1 MKVPHFPHCTMS
13 VFSLSLRLIFVCL
26 EFPVWTELLLCWLTR
41 SGLRS
46 LMNFNTLI
54 TFHLLL
60 LCSASPKE
68 KANFVLINLDDLG
81 WGDLGVMGHPARE
94 TPNIDRKATR
104 SSKRKTKF
112 SSRFQRTALEICTV
126 FKIISVTGRQ
136 IINVCDLLI
145 GDHVTRVI
153 ITRAIL
159 QLLSQK
165 QMWMR

>member
-1 MKVPHFPHCTMS
+1 M
-13 VFSLSLRLIFVCL
+13 
-26 EFPVWTELLLCWLTR
+26 
-41 SGLRS
+41 
-46 LMNFNTLI
+46 
-54 TFHLLL
+54 
-60 LCSASPKE
+60 
-68 KANFVLINLDDLG
+68 
-81 WGDLGVMGHPARE
+81 
-94 TPNIDRKATR
+94 
-104 SSKRKTKF
+104 
-112 SSRFQRTALEICTV
+112 